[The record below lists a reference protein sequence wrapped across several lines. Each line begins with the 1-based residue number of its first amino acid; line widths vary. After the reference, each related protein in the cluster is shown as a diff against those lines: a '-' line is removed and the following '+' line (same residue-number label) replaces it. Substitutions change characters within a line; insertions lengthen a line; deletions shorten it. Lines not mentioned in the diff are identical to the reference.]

1 MQFVVLSTVF
11 NAKGA
16 ALMKVI
22 KLITLLAIGFGAVAC
37 AQQQQQQE
45 APIVVPEPVY
55 DKYGNPV

>member
-1 MQFVVLSTVF
+1 
-11 NAKGA
+11 
-16 ALMKVI
+16 MKVI